1 MCSSSATIVAVF
13 HIFNLGADTIDP
25 GQVKRPKP
33 KHPHQASSSFKKTV
47 PLVQLLAISALCHVL
62 SQSFVSYTLQHMLA
76 VSLYATIAYIL
87 V

>member
-1 MCSSSATIVAVF
+1 MSVVMLVQCVYTYTIQA
-13 HIFNLGADTIDP
+13 APKDP

-62 SQSFVSYTLQHMLA
+62 SQSFVS
-76 VSLYATIAYIL
+76 
-87 V
+87 